1 MNTLTWSKKAQKQLF
16 KISRPD
22 AVIIYDKV
30 DNLKQFPD
38 CQNVKQLKNHK
49 RTYRLR
55 VGNYRVFFNHDNSIK
70 IVSIEEVKK
79 RDERTY

>member
-16 KISRPD
+16 KIAKPD
-22 AVIIYDKV
+22 AVVIYDKV
-30 DNLKQFPD
+30 DNLQQFPD
-38 CQNVKQLKNHK
+38 CPNVTHLKNHK
-49 RTYRLR
+49 HTYRLR
-55 VGNYRVFFNHDNSIK
+55 VGNYRVFFNHDDSIK